1 MNESMNQLLS
11 IFGEIIKANQFITFA
26 YSPLDD
32 QWYFLDMKSNGCY
45 DSVETI
51 TSPKEA
57 YFHMIE
63 ECWYYWLEKNRLLNG
78 DLSLEKNV
86 SALAPE
92 IRAVLDHFLDPY
104 ITAAKPYL

>member
-1 MNESMNQLLS
+1 
-11 IFGEIIKANQFITFA
+11 
-26 YSPLDD
+26 
-32 QWYFLDMKSNGCY
+32 
-45 DSVETI
+45 
-51 TSPKEA
+51 
-57 YFHMIE
+57 MIE

-92 IRAVLDHFLDPY
+92 IRAILDHFLEPY